1 MKNSIPACS
10 LLIASL
16 LLPSCRQ
23 LPESGA
29 KKTSSNAVLVKTLID
44 SSANVRVETWSVGS
58 SRKFS
63 ALTNLDTPHKW
74 RVSKSVLHGGRQENV
89 DVVDVDNG
97 ILRFRIVPTRG
108 MNIWDAHVGDFRLG
122 WNSPVKEI
130 VHPGFVNLDTRGG
143 LGWLEGFGE
152 MLNRCGL
159 ASFGAPGTDVVPS
172 NTGAPTEVTL
182 GLHGKISY
190 LPASRCEVII
200 EPAPS
205 RKIRIRGY
213 IDETMMFG
221 TQLRLVSEIWT
232 EPGSTTIHFED
243 EIINLADKDQ
253 EMQYLYHCNFGQ
265 PLLDEGTRFIAAVK
279 KVFPRDA
286 RAAEGGLADWDVYG
300 PPQAG
305 YTEQVYLMSLYG
317 DENNQTETMLQNKAG
332 DRGVSLT
339 FSTRELPHFT
349 LWKNTTAL
357 KDGYVTGIEPG
368 TSYPMLRSIEREGGR
383 VPVLKGGQSYK
394 ASLGINVLPDAAAV
408 EAARKRIAALQGDR
422 KTTVDKEPLSK

>member
-1 MKNSIPACS
+1 MKNSILACS

-16 LLPSCRQ
+16 LLPSCCQ
-23 LPESGA
+23 LPELGA
-29 KKTSSNAVLVKTLID
+29 KKMSSNAVLEKTLID
-44 SSANVRVETWSVGS
+44 SGTNVRVETWSANS
-58 SRKFS
+58 SRI
-63 ALTNLDTPHKW
+63 NLDTPHKW
-74 RVSKSVLHGGRQENV
+74 KVSKSVLHGGRQENV

-97 ILRFRIVPTRG
+97 VLRFRIVPTRG
-108 MNIWDAHVGDFRLG
+108 MNIWDAHVGDFRIG
-122 WNSPVKEI
+122 WNSPVREI

-243 EIINLADKDQ
+243 EIINLADKEQ

-286 RAAEGGLADWDVYG
+286 RAAEGGLAGWDVYG

-305 YTEQVYLMSLYG
+305 YTEQVYLMTLYG
-317 DENNQTETMLQNKAG
+317 DKNDRTEAMLQNKAG
-332 DRGVSLT
+332 SRGVSLT
-339 FSTRELPHFT
+339 FSTTELPYFT

-368 TSYPMLRSIEREGGR
+368 TSYPMLRSIERKGGR

>member
-1 MKNSIPACS
+1 MKKLVPACA

-16 LLPSCRQ
+16 FLSSCQ

-29 KKTSSNAVLVKTLID
+29 KKMDSKNALEKTLID
-44 SSANVRVETWSVGS
+44 SGENIRVETWSTGS
-58 SRKFS
+58 SKV
-63 ALTNLDTPHKW
+63 NLGTPHEWK
-74 RVSKSVLHGGRQENV
+74 VSKSVLHGGRQENV

-97 ILRFRIVPTRG
+97 VLRFRIVPTRG
-108 MNIWDAHVGDFRLG
+108 MNIWDAHTKDGFRLG

-159 ASFGAPGTDVVPS
+159 ASFGAPGIDVVPS

-232 EPGSTTIHFED
+232 EPGSATIHFED

-265 PLLDEGTRFIAAVK
+265 PLLDEGTRFIAPVK

-286 RAAEGGLADWDVYG
+286 RAAEGGLAGWDVYG

-349 LWKNTTAL
+349 LWKNTTSL
-357 KDGYVTGIEPG
+357 NDGYVTGIEPG
-368 TSYPMLRSIEREGGR
+368 TSYPMLRSIERKGGR

-394 ASLGINVLPDAAAV
+394 ASMGINVLADAAAV

>member
-1 MKNSIPACS
+1 
-10 LLIASL
+10 
-16 LLPSCRQ
+16 
-23 LPESGA
+23 
-29 KKTSSNAVLVKTLID
+29 
-44 SSANVRVETWSVGS
+44 
-58 SRKFS
+58 
-63 ALTNLDTPHKW
+63 
-74 RVSKSVLHGGRQENV
+74 
-89 DVVDVDNG
+89 
-97 ILRFRIVPTRG
+97 
-108 MNIWDAHVGDFRLG
+108 MNIWDAHVGDFRIG
-122 WNSPVKEI
+122 WNSPVREI

-243 EIINLADKDQ
+243 EIINLADKEQ

-286 RAAEGGLADWDVYG
+286 RAAEGGLAGWDVYG

-305 YTEQVYLMSLYG
+305 YTEQVYLMTLYG
-317 DENNQTETMLQNKAG
+317 DKNDRTETMLQNKAG
-332 DRGVSLT
+332 SRGVSLT
-339 FSTRELPHFT
+339 FSTTELPYFT

-357 KDGYVTGIEPG
+357 EDGYVTGIEPG
-368 TSYPMLRSIEREGGR
+368 TSYPMLRSIERKGGR

>member
-1 MKNSIPACS
+1 MKKYFTACC
-10 LLIASL
+10 LLTSSL
-16 LLPSCRQ
+16 LLPSCQ
-23 LPESGA
+23 LPEGDA
-29 KKTSSNAVLVKTLID
+29 KKINPAAALQKTLID
-44 SSANVRVETWSVGS
+44 SRDNLRVETWSID
-58 SRKFS
+58 SRKVD
-63 ALTNLDTPHKW
+63 LDTAHKW
-74 RVSKSVLHGGRQENV
+74 KVTKGVLHGGRQENV

-97 ILRFRIVPTRG
+97 VLRFRIVPTRG

-143 LGWLEGFGE
+143 LGWLEGFSE

-159 ASFGAPGTDVVPS
+159 ASFGAPGTDIVPS

-205 RKIRIRGY
+205 RKIRIRGF

-221 TQLRLVSEIWT
+221 TQLRLVTEIWT
-232 EPGSTTIHFED
+232 EPGSTSLHFED

-265 PLLDEGTRFIAAVK
+265 PLLDEGTRFIAPVK
-279 KVFPRDA
+279 KVLPRDA
-286 RAAEGGLADWDVYG
+286 RAAEGGLAGWDVYG

-305 YTEQVYLMSLYG
+305 YTEQVYLMTLWG
-317 DENNQTETMLQNKAG
+317 DENNRTEAMLQNKAAN
-332 DRGVSLT
+332 RGVSLA
-339 FSTRELPHFT
+339 FSTTELPYFT
-349 LWKNTTAL
+349 LWKNTTSL

-368 TSYPMLRSIEREGGR
+368 TSYPMLRSIERKGGR

-394 ASLGINVLPDAAAV
+394 ASMEINVLADAGAV

-422 KTTVDKEPLSK
+422 KTTVQKEALSQ